1 MKPGTLLR
9 SEPTPFAGSL
19 VAWARHRERFRGSSG
34 AAERRGHLTCRA
46 GEPRIESGP
55 ETDHI
60 RTMRTLR
67 VSEDIVPI
75 AQFKARAGRWLE
87 RARDTGHP
95 VVITRNGKPAGVLLS
110 PVEFDDLQERLRLFV
125 DIAAGVADAE
135 AGRVFTTEQVRRRLA
150 RRRPGGTAR

>member
-1 MKPGTLLR
+1 
-9 SEPTPFAGSL
+9 
-19 VAWARHRERFRGSSG
+19 
-34 AAERRGHLTCRA
+34 
-46 GEPRIESGP
+46 
-55 ETDHI
+55 
-60 RTMRTLR
+60 MRTLR

-110 PVEFDDLQERLRLFV
+110 PAEFDELQDRVRIFA

-150 RRRPGGTAR
+150 RRRLRGTAR